1 MSTSNFRHSVTRE
14 GVLISFARDMIAR
27 TSISQDGFAESLN
40 TTIFQLV
47 PERAADRGYPDLAGL
62 TVTADVSAYGR
73 AFKAWSKRVERWLD
87 GEVDL
92 PSWIEEAWVQA
103 LDPERRERCV
113 LELAARYG
121 LVAAR
126 EAGADGC
133 PVSAFGQLVSRI
145 GDAVTKCG
153 QVLADGK
160 IDAQDLPEL
169 PAAIETLRFVES
181 RALEIRRGMENEL
194 SAHSEPHLRAVV

>member
-1 MSTSNFRHSVTRE
+1 MSTSNFRHSLTRE
-14 GVLISFARDMIAR
+14 GVLIAFARDMIAR
-27 TSISQDGFAESLN
+27 TAISQDGFGEALN
-40 TTIFQLV
+40 AAIFQMV
-47 PERAADRGYPDLAGL
+47 PERAADRGYPDLVAL
-62 TVTADVSAYGR
+62 TVTADVPAYGR

-103 LDPERRERCV
+103 LDSERRERCV

-153 QVLADGK
+153 QVLADGR

-194 SAHSEPHLRAVV
+194 EAHSEPQLRAVV

>member
-1 MSTSNFRHSVTRE
+1 MDTSNFRHGTTRE
-14 GVLISFARDMIAR
+14 GVLIAFARDMIAR

-40 TTIFQLV
+40 AAVHHLA
-47 PERAADRGYPDLAGL
+47 PERAADRGFPHLLAL
-62 TVTADVSAYGR
+62 TATSDVAAYGR
-73 AFKAWSKRVERWLD
+73 AYKAWSKRVERWLD

-92 PSWIEEAWVQA
+92 PTWIEEAWVQA
-103 LDPERRERCV
+103 LDLERRERCIA
-113 LELAARYG
+113 ELAARYG

-126 EAGADGC
+126 ETGADGC
-133 PVSAFGQLVSRI
+133 PVSAFGQLVTRL

-160 IDAQDLPEL
+160 IDAKDLPDL

-181 RALEIRRGMENEL
+181 RSFEIRRGMENEL
-194 SAHSEPHLRAVV
+194 SARHETELKEFV